1 MGIVKTE
8 RERWSTW
15 RQDRKGDRDLRL
27 VVSLV
32 PRGFLEFRVGS
43 EAVGKLDSSKTVCV
57 GKRMDKQRGL
67 LVLDKTNRG
76 TN

>member
-1 MGIVKTE
+1 MVG
-8 RERWSTW
+8 
-15 RQDRKGDRDLRL
+15 
-27 VVSLV
+27 LV

-43 EAVGKLDSSKTVCV
+43 EAVGKLNSFKTVCV

-76 TN
+76 PLTNLIVFILFVTDKR